1 MSRSQKSSEDKATV
15 TGVRE
20 HAVDQ
25 WLGDGLTQS
34 RDAVAE
40 EVAVALVYNGVSHAV
55 MMASPSDLE
64 AFAKG
69 FSLSEGIVDSLD
81 EIYGIEEISQCDGI
95 ELAIEISS
103 QRFMSLKSKRR
114 HLAGRT
120 GCGICGAESLQ
131 QLQSDFTS
139 NTSDFRIEHQ
149 VINAASRALEQHQP
163 LQALTGAVHGAAWC
177 DSQGVVTG
185 ACEDVGRHNA
195 LDKLIGLLTRDEVL
209 KQPGFLVI
217 SSRASYEIIQKA
229 ARAGIAV
236 VVAVS
241 APTSLAISIAE
252 QAGITLIGFSREG
265 RHVVYSHKQRV
276 N

>member
-1 MSRSQKSSEDKATV
+1 M
-15 TGVRE
+15 
-20 HAVDQ
+20 DQ
-25 WLGDGLTQS
+25 WFGNTLSQS

-55 MMASPSDLE
+55 MMASPSDLS

-69 FSLSEGIVDSLD
+69 FSLTEGVVDKLD
-81 EIYGIEEISQCDGI
+81 EIYGIEVNHRDDGI
-95 ELAIEISS
+95 ELAIEVSS
-103 QRFMSLKSKRR
+103 QRFMALKHKRR

-131 QLQSDFTS
+131 QLQSAFAVNTACFT
-139 NTSDFRIEHQ
+139 IEHQ
-149 VINAASRALEQHQP
+149 VIDDASVALEQHQP
-163 LQALTGAVHGAAWC
+163 LQALTGAVHGAVWC
-177 DSQGVVTG
+177 DSQGEVIG

-195 LDKLIGLLTRDEVL
+195 LDKLIGSLYQTTVFQ
-209 KQPGFLVI
+209 QPGFLVI

-229 ARAGIAV
+229 AKAGIAM

-241 APTSLAISIAE
+241 APTSLAITMAE